1 MNIKK
6 PSMATPL
13 NYGAGG
19 TGQVQAQNQFKSL
32 PPKNADAPG
41 NNGVV
46 VHAVGC
52 SGNHLGKC

>member
-1 MNIKK
+1 MNFTPKNVPSDK
-6 PSMATPL
+6 PL
-13 NYGAGG
+13 YYGNGSKD
-19 TGQVQAQNQFKSL
+19 QVKAQNQFKSL
-32 PPKNADAPG
+32 AKSPIPG